1 MYKSTIFKM
10 VEFDIDHRRRLVRS
24 VIEYIDGI
32 FVANIN
38 MLAGTGNGYLDIKT
52 KISEMSYL
60 KEGFGHKYSV
70 RFFNPSGKNYDDW
83 IKAKD
88 YLRNTFNYIFNENID
103 VAIFEEDDRIEFEI
117 VSKF

>member
-1 MYKSTIFKM
+1 MHKSTVFKM
-10 VEFDIDHRRRLVRS
+10 TEFDLDHRRRLVHS
-24 VIEYIDGI
+24 VIQYVDGI

-52 KISEMSYL
+52 KISEMPL
-60 KEGFGHKYSV
+60 FFGFGYKYSI
-70 RFFNPSGKNYDDW
+70 RFFNASGRNYDTW

-88 YLRNTFNYIFNENID
+88 YLRNTFNYIFNGNID
-103 VAIFEEDDRIEFEI
+103 VGIFEEDDKIEFEI

>member
-1 MYKSTIFKM
+1 MYKSTIFKIA
-10 VEFDIDHRRRLVRS
+10 EFDLDHRRRLVKN
-24 VIEYIDGI
+24 VIDYVDGI

-60 KEGFGHKYSV
+60 KSGFGFKYSI
-70 RFFNPSGKNYDDW
+70 RFFNASGENYDIW

-88 YLRNTFNYIFNENID
+88 YLRNTFNYIFNGNID
-103 VAIFEEDDRIEFEI
+103 VAIFEEDDKIEFEI

>member
-1 MYKSTIFKM
+1 MYKSTIFKIA
-10 VEFDIDHRRRLVRS
+10 EFDLDHRRRLVKN
-24 VIEYIDGI
+24 VIDYVDGI

-52 KISEMSYL
+52 KISEMTFFKY
-60 KEGFGHKYSV
+60 GFGYKYSV
-70 RFFNPSGKNYDDW
+70 RFFNPSGKTYDDW

-88 YLRNTFNYIFNENID
+88 YLRNTFNYIFNGNID
-103 VAIFEEDDRIEFEI
+103 VAIFEEDDKIEFEI